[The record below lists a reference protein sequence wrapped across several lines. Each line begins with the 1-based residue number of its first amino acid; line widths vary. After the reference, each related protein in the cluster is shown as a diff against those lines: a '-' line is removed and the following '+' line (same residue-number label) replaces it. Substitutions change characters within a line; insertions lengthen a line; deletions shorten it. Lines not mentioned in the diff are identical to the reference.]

1 MKFDY
6 TKLSPQATFMAGVG
20 GAVLVLGALIVGIL
34 FKDVFTIPKL
44 NTEKTTEAAANPS
57 LVAKEET
64 QANIQLAAITDQD
77 YYKGGKDAKVTIVE
91 FSDTECP
98 FCKRFHDTMNQ
109 AMAKYGD
116 NIKWVYKHAPLD
128 SLHKK
133 ARKEA
138 VAAECAGEI
147 GGNKGFWKFL
157 DTLFEVTPSNDG
169 LVESELPKI
178 AQKAGL
184 DVKKFN
190 TCLASDKYSA
200 KVQNQ
205 LEEAEKAGMRGT
217 PYAIIVSGDQKIPVS
232 GALPLAQLS
241 ALIDPLLK

>member
-20 GAVLVLGALIVGIL
+20 GAVVVLGALVVGIL
-34 FKDVFTIPKL
+34 FKDQLPSW
-44 NTEKTTEAAANPS
+44 NSDKTAEAVVNPS
-57 LVAKEET
+57 AVQKEEKP
-64 QANIQLAAITDQD
+64 ANIQLAAITDQD

-116 NIKWVYKHAPLD
+116 NIKWVYKHSPLD

-138 VAAECAGEI
+138 VAAECAGDI

-169 LVESELPKI
+169 LAESELSKI

-217 PYAIIVSGDQKIPVS
+217 PYAIIVAGDQKIPVS

-241 ALIDPLLK
+241 ALIDPLLKN